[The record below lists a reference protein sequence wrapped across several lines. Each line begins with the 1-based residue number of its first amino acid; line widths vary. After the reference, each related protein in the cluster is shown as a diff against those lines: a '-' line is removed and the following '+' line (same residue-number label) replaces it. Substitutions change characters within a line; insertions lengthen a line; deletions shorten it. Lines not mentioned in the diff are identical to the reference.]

1 MYQSIP
7 KLGVIAGFA
16 AMQALATGGS
26 AVSAEAQAVRKHAC
40 HILEGFEQSQALF
53 GAKAEAISQ
62 LMALA
67 AEEQTADPVALR
79 VAEKFIRALPN
90 TIPIPE
96 FAIDPDGSI
105 SLDWIENRNRVFSLS
120 VGANSRVA
128 FAWLD
133 GTDKGHA
140 VARFDG
146 QQIPER
152 VVKGI
157 TSIATNGNASLRPA

>member
-26 AVSAEAQAVRKHAC
+26 AVSEEAQAVRKQAC
-40 HILEGFEQSQALF
+40 YVLQGFEQSQALF
-53 GAKAEAISQ
+53 GAKKEAITQ
-62 LMALA
+62 LKALA
-67 AEEQTADPVALR
+67 AEDQAVNPVAVH
-79 VAEKFIRALPN
+79 VAEQFVRALPN
-90 TIPIPE
+90 TIPLPE
-96 FAIDPDGSI
+96 FSIDPDGSI
-105 SLDWIENRNRVFSLS
+105 SLDWIEARNQIFSLS
-120 VGANSRVA
+120 VGANSRLA

-140 VARFDG
+140 VARFNG

-152 VVKGI
+152 VLEGI
-157 TSIATNGNASLRPA
+157 TSIAANGNASLRVA

>member
-7 KLGVIAGFA
+7 KIGVIGFA
-16 AMQALATGGS
+16 AMQALANGGN
-26 AVSAEAQAVRKHAC
+26 AVSPEAQAVRAQADCVIKV
-40 HILEGFEQSQALF
+40 FEQSQALF
-53 GAKAEAISQ
+53 GAKKAAISE

-67 AEEQTADPVALR
+67 AEDQTVDPIAVL
-79 VAEKFIRALPN
+79 VAEKFLRALPN
-90 TIPIPE
+90 AIPLPE
-96 FAIDPDGSI
+96 FSIDPDGSV
-105 SLDWIENRNRVFSLS
+105 SLDWIEARNQIFSLS
-120 VGANSRVA
+120 VGANSRLA

-152 VVKGI
+152 VIDGI
-157 TSIATNGNASLRPA
+157 TSIATNGNASLRVA

>member
-7 KLGVIAGFA
+7 KLSVIAGFA
-16 AMQALATGGS
+16 AMQALANGGN
-26 AVSAEAQAVRKHAC
+26 AVSPEAQAVRAQAAC
-40 HILEGFEQSQALF
+40 VMDFFEQSQALF
-53 GAKAEAISQ
+53 GAKKTAISE

-67 AEEQTADPVALR
+67 AEDQTADPIAVLI
-79 VAEKFIRALPN
+79 AERFVRALPN
-90 TIPIPE
+90 PIPLPE
-96 FAIDPDGSI
+96 FSIDPDGSI
-105 SLDWIENRNRVFSLS
+105 SLDWIEGRNQIFSLS
-120 VGANSRVA
+120 VGANSRLV

-152 VVKGI
+152 VIEGI
-157 TSIATNGNASLRPA
+157 TSIAANTNASLRVA